1 MARHIEQLVNEQMR
15 KSELAKHSQQFVEK
29 PCISNVVT
37 ISRRMGSGA
46 RIIAQKLADDLGW
59 SLWDKELVNSM
70 AQNARVSQK
79 VVNAFDEHTISEIEL
94 FARGLFGDEQMAGF
108 IYARHLAKAV
118 KSIARLGNA
127 IILGRGANLILPDAL
142 KIRIDESDDLR
153 IQNMIQFEGLTAEQ
167 SRRKLRESDRSRRQF
182 LISLFGRERA
192 DAAIFDLSLWMDN
205 FTNDD
210 AVEIIKAAIKAYCK
224 REVAP

>member
-1 MARHIEQLVNEQMR
+1 MARHIEQIVNEQVR
-15 KSELAKHSQQFVEK
+15 KSELARERQQYVQEICTHS
-29 PCISNVVT
+29 VVT

-46 RIIAQKLADDLGW
+46 RIIAEKLAEDLGW

-70 AQNARVSQK
+70 AQHARVSQK
-79 VVNAFDEHTISEIEL
+79 VVQAFDEHTVSEIEL

-108 IYARHLAKAV
+108 IYARHLARAV

-153 IQNMIQFEGLTAEQ
+153 IQNMMQFEGLSAVQARE
-167 SRRKLRESDRSRRQF
+167 KLRHSDRSRRQF
-182 LISLFGRERA
+182 LVSLFGKERA
-192 DAAIFDLSLWMDN
+192 DAANFDLSLWMDN

-210 AVEIIKAAIKAYCK
+210 AVEIIKTAIKGWCAH
-224 REVAP
+224 E